1 MARPPP
7 EKGWGLALLPLPHR
21 DARLLGGP
29 RRLRGDPLRGEDA
42 ADPPIDRAGRG
53 ILPRATVV
61 LGGTR
66 ALSSVVPAPLSRPLL
81 LRPPGRTRHPH
92 VPRLRRGPEEAAAPR
107 RAEAEAQRGRERET
121 ACPSPAHG

>member
-61 LGGTR
+61 SGGTR
-66 ALSSVVPAPLSRPLL
+66 ALPSVVPAPLSRPLF
-81 LRPPGRTRHPH
+81 LRPPGRTRDPH
-92 VPRLRRGPEEAAAPR
+92 VPRLRRGPERAAGPCAHRGHRPLGR
-107 RAEAEAQRGRERET
+107 KRAVGR
-121 ACPSPAHG
+121 PY

>member
-61 LGGTR
+61 SGGTR
-66 ALSSVVPAPLSRPLL
+66 ALPSVVPAPLSRPPSL
-81 LRPPGRTRHPH
+81 PPPCRTRHPPA
-92 VPRLRRGPEEAAAPR
+92 PRLPRSPHHAACHRTPRDDRQRRW
-107 RAEAEAQRGRERET
+107 
-121 ACPSPAHG
+121 